1 MKVDSLAPRL
11 LGAAYLVVI
20 VTSLVSGLV
29 PSSALGAG
37 SLAET
42 LRNAADNDTA
52 IRVGVLFAMV
62 NSAGIV
68 VLATLL
74 YVVLRGYGRAVAVA
88 GLGMWLGEAFFYAL
102 GDFGLLALVPLGQD
116 FVKAGSPDPSAYL
129 TQADFLYN
137 GLYGLSGTLLMFF
150 YCAGGLLFYSLFFT
164 SRTIPRLLSGYGL
177 AAVTLATAV
186 VVLELLG
193 AGNLMALLVP
203 ILPFEL
209 VAGLWLLIKGIP
221 GAGEARPS

>member
-11 LGAAYLVVI
+11 LGAMYLVVI
-20 VTSLVSGLV
+20 VTSLVSGVL
-29 PSSALGAG
+29 PSSVLGTG
-37 SLAET
+37 SLAQT
-42 LRNAADNDTA
+42 LGNAADNETA
-52 IRVGVLFAMV
+52 IRVAVLVALL

-74 YVVLRGYGRAVAVA
+74 YVVLRGYGRALAVA
-88 GLGMWLGEAFFYAL
+88 GFGMWLGEAFFYAL
-102 GDFGLLALVPLGQD
+102 GYIGLLALVPLGHD

-129 TQADFLYN
+129 TQADFLFN
-137 GLYGLSGTLLMFF
+137 GFYTLSGILLMFF

-177 AAVTLATAV
+177 AAVALASAGV
-186 VVLELLG
+186 ILELLG
-193 AGNLMALLVP
+193 AGKFMVLMIP

-209 VAGLWLLIKGIP
+209 VAGLWLLAKGVP
-221 GAGEARPS
+221 AR

>member
-11 LGAAYLVVI
+11 LGAAFLIVI

-29 PSSALGAG
+29 PSSALGSG
-37 SLAET
+37 SLAQT
-42 LRNAADNDTA
+42 LRNAADNETA
-52 IRVGVLFAMV
+52 IRVGVLFAML

-74 YVVLRGYGRAVAVA
+74 YVVLRGYGRVVAVA
-88 GLGMWLGEAFFYAL
+88 GLGMWLGEAFFYAI
-102 GDFGLLALVPLGQD
+102 GYVGLLALVPLGRD
-116 FVKAGSPDPSAYL
+116 FVEAGAPDPSPYL
-129 TQADFLYN
+129 AQADFLYK

-150 YCAGGLLFYSLFFT
+150 YCAGGLLFYSLFFS
-164 SRTIPRLLSGYGL
+164 SRTVPRLLSGYGL
-177 AAVTLATAV
+177 AAVTLATV
-186 VVLELLG
+186 GVVLELLG

-209 VAGLWLLIKGIP
+209 VVGFWLLIKGAS
-221 GAGEARPS
+221 GR

>member
-11 LGAAYLVVI
+11 LGAAFLIVI
-20 VTSLVSGLV
+20 VTSLVSGVV
-29 PSSALGAG
+29 PSSALGSG
-37 SLAET
+37 SLSET
-42 LRNAADNDTA
+42 LRKAADNETA
-52 IRVGVLFAMV
+52 IRVSVLVAML

-74 YVVLRGYGRAVAVA
+74 YVVLRGYGRAVAVG

-102 GDFGLLALVPLGQD
+102 GYVGLLALVPLGHD
-116 FVKAGSPDPSAYL
+116 FVKAGAPDPSAYL

-137 GLYGLSGTLLMFF
+137 GLYKLSGTLLMFF

-164 SRTIPRLLSGYGL
+164 SRTIPRLLSAYGL
-177 AAVTLATAV
+177 AAVTLALV
-186 VVLELLG
+186 GVVLELLG
-193 AGNLMALLVP
+193 AGTFMALMIP

-209 VAGLWLLIKGIP
+209 VAGLWLLIKGVP
-221 GAGEARPS
+221 GATKLA